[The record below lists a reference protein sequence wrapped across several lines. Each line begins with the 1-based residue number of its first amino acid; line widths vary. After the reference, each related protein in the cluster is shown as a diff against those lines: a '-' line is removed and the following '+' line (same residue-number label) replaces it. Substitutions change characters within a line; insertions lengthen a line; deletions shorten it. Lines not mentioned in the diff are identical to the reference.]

1 MARTVLLTGGAG
13 FIGSAMVDAFV
24 KRGDKVIV
32 LDKLTYAGHRQN
44 LEWIK
49 GNWELIEA
57 DIYDTD
63 FFTLF
68 KKYQFDIVVHSAA
81 ESHVTNSIE
90 SSNPFIATNV
100 VGTHRLL
107 EAARLYWQKLPK
119 DKAATFRFLHV
130 STDEVYGTL
139 KDGYPAFTTRS
150 PFLPNSPYSASKA
163 AADHLVRAWHSTYG
177 LPVLTTRC
185 CNNYGPRQHF
195 EKLIPRMIMLALDGQ
210 PLTIHGDG
218 RQVREWI
225 HADDH
230 ARGVIAALE
239 NGMLGEAYHLGTGIE
254 RRTLPMV
261 EKLCDL
267 LAEIKPG
274 RDYRALITH
283 VPDRP
288 GNDFRY
294 ALEYE
299 STNTALKYRPQVDFE
314 QGLKDTV
321 RWYIDNP
328 QWLKVMMAHQASCEK
343 KLCA

>member
-1 MARTVLLTGGAG
+1 MTKTVLLTGGAG
-13 FIGSAMVDAFV
+13 FIGSAMVHAFAA
-24 KRGDKVIV
+24 RGDKVIV

-49 GNWELIEA
+49 GSWELIEA
-57 DIYDTD
+57 DIYETD
-63 FFTLF
+63 LSALF
-68 KKYQFDIVVHSAA
+68 KKYQFDVVVHSAA

-90 SSNPFIATNV
+90 SSNPFIATNI

-107 EAARLYWQKLPK
+107 EAARMYWQKLPK
-119 DKAATFRFLHV
+119 EKAASFRFLHV

-139 KDGYPAFTTRS
+139 NDGDAPFTTRS

-210 PLTIHGDG
+210 KLTVHGDG

-230 ARGVIAALE
+230 ARGVIAALAH
-239 NGMLGEAYHLGTGIE
+239 GVIGEAYHLGTGIE

-261 EKLCDL
+261 ELICDL
-267 LAEIKPG
+267 LAEMKPG
-274 RDYRALITH
+274 KNYRALITH
-283 VPDRP
+283 VADRP

-299 STNTALKYRPQVDFE
+299 STYAALRFTPQVEFE
-314 QGLKDTV
+314 SGVRETV
-321 RWYIDNP
+321 RWYLENP
-328 QWLKVMMAHQASCEK
+328 KWLQVMIAHQASCEK